1 MRVSR
6 CDKGKGLFA
15 ARAFAEGEVVLTEP
29 PLAAIQHERN
39 TPAALA
45 CAHCFQYLVSV
56 EHQVAR
62 RLLRRAVP
70 AAAAGEEHPGD
81 AGDDGDPVAPDSDED
96 EDARLPPVDAAQL
109 ELHALLDGRKRL
121 PQAEHFPLPCPLPC
135 PGGCDAQFCSAE
147 CATTCWDAYH
157 SLLCPGQ
164 GGLCADKAQLR
175 SFRAHARRSNDIF
188 FLAAKI
194 VAIVALR
201 AQAALGGQQEACTA
215 SEAQRFEALRVA
227 WTPCAAAH
235 RLPWHACVAM
245 PPDVPPSGA
254 AAFRDSLRRLAD
266 ASRRRLAGALG
277 VHAQLFPALFHPD
290 TFAHIIGMF
299 ELNNLDVVVESP
311 VERYFLHVDD
321 LVEGSAERQA
331 AMEVSQPLLDALDA
345 GYATHLDG
353 TGFFPLVACIN
364 HSCDPSLASTKG
376 ERDVDGKAVLVATRD
391 IQQGEELFVS
401 YIDASEGSSPGQ
413 RRQELR
419 DYGFVCACTRCVRE
433 EAAPARRGKTK

>member
-1 MRVSR
+1 MRVCR

-15 ARAFAEGEVVLTEP
+15 ARAFTEGEVVLTEA

-56 EHQVAR
+56 EHQIAR

-70 AAAAGEEHPGD
+70 AAAPADAAEHP
-81 AGDDGDPVAPDSDED
+81 DDGEPVAPDSEED
-96 EDARLPPVDAAQL
+96 EDAQLPPVNAAAL
-109 ELHALLDGRKRL
+109 ELHALLDGRKQL
-121 PQAEHFPLPCPLPC
+121 PYSQRFPLPAPLPC
-135 PGGCDAQFCSAE
+135 PGGCDAQFCSPE
-147 CATTCWDAYH
+147 CARHAWDTYH
-157 SLLCPGQ
+157 CLLCPGER
-164 GGLCADKAQLR
+164 GMASDKAQLR

-188 FLAAKI
+188 FLAAKV

-201 AQAALGGQQEACTA
+201 AQAALGGPQEAAGA
-215 SEAQRFEALRVA
+215 SEAQRFEALQHA

-245 PPDVPPSGA
+245 PPDVLPSGA
-254 AAFRDSLRRLAD
+254 ASFRDSLRRLAD

-277 VHAQLFPALFHPD
+277 AQAALFPALFHED
-290 TFAHIIGMF
+290 TFAHAIGMF

-321 LVEGSAERQA
+321 LPEGSQERQD
-331 AMEVSQPLLDALDA
+331 AMQVSQPLLDALDA

-376 ERDVDGKAVLVATRD
+376 EKDVDGRAVLVATRD
-391 IQQGEELFVS
+391 IAAGEELYMS

-419 DYGFVCACTRCVRE
+419 DYGFVCACSRCVRE